1 MYCTLFTSSFIMPS
15 PGDLR
20 SPAAE
25 KLALK
30 KNGLERNKRHLTLPM
45 EGRSNGF
52 IEGMSNGFGQRSEMK
67 EEETYVEMSTKGTPT
82 PSPN

>member
-1 MYCTLFTSSFIMPS
+1 MSS

-52 IEGMSNGFGQRSEMK
+52 EFGQRSEMN
-67 EEETYVEMSTKGTPT
+67 EEEAYVEMSTKGTPT